1 MKEVEKI
8 DCYGFLRELKSIP
21 AMSKKLKITT
31 AKRKV
36 EAIYDKYS
44 DLISYDVESKERFR
58 QMYRDLEKVVEAM
71 KTGVVNYNGGF
82 FRVSE
87 IERITFTETNI
98 KVYFKSGCEDNF
110 SKDFDWLKKLVF

>member
-1 MKEVEKI
+1 MEEVEKI

-21 AMSKKLKITT
+21 AMSKKLKSTT

-44 DLISYDVESKERFR
+44 DLISYNVESKDRI
-58 QMYRDLEKVVEAM
+58 
-71 KTGVVNYNGGF
+71 NGGF